1 MKRLL
6 FLLLFSLSVTLSGQ
20 VVNYA
25 KTLPERSWSVGLTP
39 AYHFDNN
46 VITFESGGPSI
57 AINGGYGLLYSLDV
71 NARYIY
77 FFNGADYIGV
87 DLQYLIHE
95 ARMSYFSVIGG
106 LHKWDDFGLDATGL
120 FTYMLRYEINLSVGL
135 DFDLSFAAEANPRF
149 WVPLNI
155 GFNIDEMFFLFAEYD
170 LPVSERAWGI
180 VAIGANVVLR

>member
-6 FLLLFSLSVTLSGQ
+6 FLLFFSLSVTVSGQ

-77 FFNGADYIGV
+77 FFNGVDYIGV
-87 DLQYLIHE
+87 DVQYLIHE

-155 GFNIDEMFFLFAEYD
+155 GLNIDEMFFLFAEYD